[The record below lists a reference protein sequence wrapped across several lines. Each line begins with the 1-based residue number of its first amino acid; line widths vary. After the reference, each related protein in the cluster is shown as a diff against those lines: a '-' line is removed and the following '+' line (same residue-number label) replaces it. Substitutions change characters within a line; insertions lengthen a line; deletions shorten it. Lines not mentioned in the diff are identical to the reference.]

1 MLWVCSVIPAHG
13 GNPRLSCEWQSSIFV
28 DITASKRNG
37 TLYVGVTSDS
47 ARWRA
52 WQHKNKVVAGFTAK
66 YEVDLLV
73 YFEPHEQ
80 AQTAILRERQIKKW
94 RRAWKIRLIEES
106 NPQWRDL
113 YDEIV

>member
-1 MLWVCSVIPAHG
+1 MAK
-13 GNPRLSCEWQSSIFV
+13 QFFV
-28 DITASKRNG
+28 YITASKRNG
-37 TLYVGVTSDS
+37 TLYVGVTSDLPG
-47 ARWRA
+47 RA
-52 WQHKNKVVAGFTAK
+52 WQHKNKVVDGFTAK

-80 AQTAILRERQIKKW
+80 GETAILRERQIKKW